1 MMKRLL
7 LAIGV
12 IATVFTS
19 CDTTPKYAIKGTVKN
34 LDAKKIFLKEYQG
47 RKAVVIDSAEVKDG
61 NFVLE
66 GTIKKTSLCGLF
78 TTKAERSRPFLN
90 LYVENVPFTINFD
103 KKDRMATSIIG
114 GPAQELNNKFTAV
127 DKKLAEDTKPLDAKY
142 QEIRKAISEKKITKE
157 EFDAELNKLREA
169 YAPYGEK
176 ANKEKMD
183 LIKANL
189 SSIVAADKFSRAFN
203 DMDFKEAKELANSFT
218 GEAANSETIKK
229 IKEKIVTLDKVAIG
243 QPAPDFTLNTP
254 EGKPL
259 SLSSFKGKVL
269 IVDFWASWC
278 GPCRGENPN
287 VVKMY
292 KKYHKKGLEILSVSL
307 DNNKEAWLKAIKDD
321 GLIWNHVSDLKGW
334 GSAAAKLYGVS
345 GIPHIVLIDKKGTI
359 VAKNLRGKELEAKIR
374 EYIK

>member
-1 MMKRLL
+1 MYFMMKRLL

-34 LDAKKIFLKEYQG
+34 LDAKKIYLKEYQG
-47 RKAVVIDSAEVKDG
+47 RKAVVIDSADVKDG
-61 NFVLE
+61 IFVIE
-66 GTIKKTSLCGLF
+66 GTIEKTALCGLF
-78 TTKAERSRPFLN
+78 TTKAERSRPFAS
-90 LYVENVPFTINFD
+90 LYVENVPFTVNFD
-103 KKDRMATSIIG
+103 SKDRKATTITG
-114 GPAQELNNKFTAV
+114 GAAQELNKKFIAI
-127 DKKLAEDTKPLDAKY
+127 DKKLGEDTKPLNDKFNAMRNAKLP
-142 QEIRKAISEKKITKE
+142 KE
-157 EFDAELNKLREA
+157 EFEKAVNKLREEYTVFA
-169 YAPYGEK
+169 EK
-176 ANKEKMD
+176 AKKEKMA
-183 LIKANL
+183 IVKANL
-189 SSIVAADKFSRAFN
+189 SSVVSANVFSSAFR
-203 DMDFKEAKELANSFT
+203 DMDIKEAKELTNSFT
-218 GEAANSETIKK
+218 GEAATSKTIKT
-229 IKEKIVTLDKVAIG
+229 IKEKIATLEKVAIG

-307 DNNKEAWLKAIKDD
+307 DSKKDAWLKAIKDD

-334 GSAAAKLYGVS
+334 GSFAAKLYGVS
-345 GIPHIVLIDKKGTI
+345 GIPHIVLINKEGTI
-359 VAKNLRGKELEAKIR
+359 VAKNLRGEELEAKVR
-374 EYIK
+374 EFIK